1 MDFKTIVAEQ
11 RGSALVV
18 RLNRPERRN
27 ALSIEMV
34 SEVGSVMQGADS
46 DPNVRAVILTGGPG
60 YFSAGADLN
69 EALAVQGHD
78 ECVAYFRRFHRLTQ
92 IVEGLAK
99 PVIAA
104 IEGFC
109 LTGGLEL
116 ALACDLRVGAAG
128 STYGIT
134 SARIGTV
141 SGAGATQRLPRLVG
155 PAKALEMLLS
165 AERIGVEEA
174 QQIGLINRLVGKG
187 EAMAEA
193 ERITRIYEK
202 RGPVSLAFLKRAVHR
217 GLQMDLASGLELEV
231 QLAAEAYGT
240 QDRKEGIAAFLEKRE
255 PKFIGR

>member
-1 MDFKTIVAEQ
+1 
-11 RGSALVV
+11 
-18 RLNRPERRN
+18 
-27 ALSIEMV
+27 
-34 SEVGSVMQGADS
+34 
-46 DPNVRAVILTGGPG
+46 
-60 YFSAGADLN
+60 
-69 EALAVQGHD
+69 
-78 ECVAYFRRFHRLTQ
+78 
-92 IVEGLAK
+92 
-99 PVIAA
+99 
-104 IEGFC
+104 
-109 LTGGLEL
+109 
-116 ALACDLRVGAAG
+116 LRVGAAG

-165 AERIGVEEA
+165 AEPIGVEEA

-240 QDRKEGIAAFLEKRE
+240 QDRKEGIAAFLEMRE